1 MMDAGGETV
10 QSFSTFAN
18 VWNEVDT
25 DTCININLDHRPPSL
40 AGQWYKV
47 PLFSKITTT

>member
-1 MMDAGGETV
+1 MADVGEETV
-10 QSFSTFAN
+10 QSFSTFGN
-18 VWNEVDT
+18 VWSEVDI

-47 PLFSKITTT
+47 HLFSKIATA